1 MHASRGRCGGGRVG
15 QTFFYFGNDIDAF
28 AALFEPIG
36 IVIPFHDRLPLAIL
50 NQRVCDLFEAS
61 LPYVLESTPAGERAA
76 LERRVRHGA
85 SSKCVLL
92 RQCPEGGLGGKA
104 IQGLEISRCPRR
116 GNRKLGHLWS
126 ALARPVRLGAPR
138 HRPGDLAGIAVAA
151 VRLWRNVPWSRR
163 LLCRRLCAMN
173 APPAM
178 AMRNYAEDEGRPL
191 EAGCQEQ
198 ASNHRKL
205 HRSKADGTFVTASS

>member
-36 IVIPFHDRLPLAIL
+36 IVIPFHDRLPLAML

-104 IQGLEISRCPRR
+104 IQGLEISRCPRP
-116 GNRKLGHLWS
+116 GHRKLGHLWS

-138 HRPGDLAGIAVAA
+138 HRPGDRRRGDCGGGCPVVAKRSVVTSSLMPTIVCHERTA
-151 VRLWRNVPWSRR
+151 SNGDAE
-163 LLCRRLCAMN
+163 LCRR
-173 APPAM
+173 
-178 AMRNYAEDEGRPL
+178 
-191 EAGCQEQ
+191 
-198 ASNHRKL
+198 
-205 HRSKADGTFVTASS
+205 